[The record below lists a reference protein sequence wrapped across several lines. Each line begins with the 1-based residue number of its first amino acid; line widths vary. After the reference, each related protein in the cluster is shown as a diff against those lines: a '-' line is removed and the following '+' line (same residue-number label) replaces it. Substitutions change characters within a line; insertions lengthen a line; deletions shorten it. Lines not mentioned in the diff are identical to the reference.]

1 MTIKVSSRIKVEKAY
16 IFTAACALPILFMY
30 MLGFGH
36 FIIDLIGFIPP
47 LIYSIKA
54 VETNEK
60 DDDTQW
66 LTYWIIFSM
75 FKITEGIADFLIS
88 FIPFYFLLKVAFL
101 VWCYYPSTKGASQVY
116 NLVVRPYIV
125 PAINDFE
132 SKTAKSE

>member
-1 MTIKVSSRIKVEKAY
+1 MEKAY
-16 IFTAACALPILFMY
+16 IFTAACALPILLMY
-30 MLGFGH
+30 MIGFGH

-47 LIYSIKA
+47 LYYSIKA

-101 VWCYYPSTKGASQVY
+101 VWCYYPSTKGATQVY
-116 NLVVRPYIV
+116 NIIVKPYVVPFV
-125 PAINDFE
+125 NDCQNLNF
-132 SKTAKSE
+132 KSE